1 MSSTFDYVDAQIIGS
16 WHRTSVFSRIPPVV
30 GDIVQVEDIDGVVYD
45 AVIEMIYNAVE
56 DYLVPTTAYLKIL
69 RVNEVFYDYVKRQ
82 YRKYKD

>member
-30 GDIVQVEDIDGVVYD
+30 GDVVQAEDIDGVIYD
-45 AVIEMIYNAVE
+45 MQIEMIYKAVE
-56 DYLVPTTAYLKIL
+56 NYIVPDTVYLKIL
-69 RVNEVFYDYVKRQ
+69 RVSETFYDYVKRQ

>member
-16 WHRTSVFSRIPPVV
+16 WHRTSVQTRIPAVV

-56 DYLVPTTAYLKIL
+56 DYLVPTTVYLKIL

>member
-1 MSSTFDYVDAQIIGS
+1 VSSTFDYVDAQIIGS
-16 WHRTSVFSRIPPVV
+16 WHRTSVQTRIPAVV

-56 DYLVPTTAYLKIL
+56 DYLVPTTVYLKIL

>member
-16 WHRTSVFSRIPPVV
+16 WHRTSVQTRIPAVV